1 MINGEAKSSYY
12 FVVKSLLDLN
22 SLGWLRGKKE
32 AIINGIN
39 SFQNALN
46 EALNYQTIET
56 HLERI
61 SKIMP
66 YIDKYNWKGIEFPAG
81 PKDWKKFEQNNKEIA
96 LNILFAPHNTETI
109 RIAYRSEYKHK
120 RKKQV
125 ILLMITDGIKWHYL
139 AVSHLSMRTEKSS
152 NHDGDFYCLNCF
164 YSYTAKTKLKEHE
177 EICNKA
183 AVYKCQNGSKKY

>member
-1 MINGEAKSSYY
+1 
-12 FVVKSLLDLN
+12 
-22 SLGWLRGKKE
+22 
-32 AIINGIN
+32 
-39 SFQNALN
+39 
-46 EALNYQTIET
+46 
-56 HLERI
+56 
-61 SKIMP
+61 MP

-109 RIAYRSEYKHK
+109 RIAYRSEYKRK
-120 RKKQV
+120 RRKQV
-125 ILLMITDGIKWHYL
+125 ILLMIPDDIKWRYL
-139 AVSHLSMRTEKSS
+139 AVCHLSMRTEKSS

-183 AVYKCQNGSKKY
+183 AVYKCQNGSKKYWNAILEKNH